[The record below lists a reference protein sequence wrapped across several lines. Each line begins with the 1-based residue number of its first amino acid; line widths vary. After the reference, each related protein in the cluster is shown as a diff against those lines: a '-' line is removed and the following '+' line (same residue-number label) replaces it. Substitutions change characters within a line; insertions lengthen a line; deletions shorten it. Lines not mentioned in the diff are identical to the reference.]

1 MKFSLLFSFCNSSF
15 SSFNIKKSVHQRFEI
30 PEQMLHLK
38 NKRKKHY
45 ERLWEGCTVWLPLQL
60 SQCCFFPVYPLRPCS
75 GCKFDTSIRL
85 SLQPVFHLNTQEFL
99 SQSSPSNIW
108 SQLPLLP
115 PGCPDLLLLKCQSFQ
130 RLFDAVVLEWKA
142 NAFLCAE
149 KWVPVKTKLYKLAH
163 FNQHSFFFL
172 SK

>member
-15 SSFNIKKSVHQRFEI
+15 SSFNIKKSVHQRLEI
-30 PEQMLHLK
+30 PEQTLHLK
-38 NKRKKHY
+38 NKSKNTMKGF
-45 ERLWEGCTVWLPLQL
+45 ERVAQ
-60 SQCCFFPVYPLRPCS
+60 SDFHFSFHSVFFPVYPLRPCS

-115 PGCPDLLLLKCQSFQ
+115 PGYPDLLLLKCQSFQ
-130 RLFDAVVLEWKA
+130 RLFDAVVLE
-142 NAFLCAE
+142 
-149 KWVPVKTKLYKLAH
+149 
-163 FNQHSFFFL
+163 
-172 SK
+172 